1 MTSIAADLSSLAQ
14 QIATSQTT
22 FEALQG
28 SQYVTEEE
36 QSEVF
41 WGMRR
46 WPNKLTEVGPCEK
59 FAPEISA
66 CKRAITPWMRM
77 LETLHICQSS
87 NCYGLPATAQC
98 RLHCTPGD
106 KVACHNSLPGQ

>member
-1 MTSIAADLSSLAQ
+1 MASIAADLSSLAQ

-46 WPNKLTEVGPCEK
+46 WPNKLTEVGHCET
-59 FAPEISA
+59 FATGISA
-66 CKRAITPWMRM
+66 CKRGCH
-77 LETLHICQSS
+77 TLYSHFGSTVYWQS
-87 NCYGLPATAQC
+87 
-98 RLHCTPGD
+98 R
-106 KVACHNSLPGQ
+106 SLLGSMSQ

>member
-1 MTSIAADLSSLAQ
+1 MDEQERFMTSIAADLSSLAQ

-46 WPNKLTEVGPCEK
+46 WPNKLTEVGPCEDST
-59 FAPEISA
+59 PDISA
-66 CKRAITPWMRM
+66 CKQGCH
-77 LETLHICQSS
+77 TLDAH
-87 NCYGLPATAQC
+87 A
-98 RLHCTPGD
+98 
-106 KVACHNSLPGQ
+106 

>member
-22 FEALQG
+22 YEALQG

-46 WPNKLTEVGPCEK
+46 WPNKLTEVVLLK
-59 FAPEISA
+59 TIL
-66 CKRAITPWMRM
+66 TPQLADKGVTFWMLMRKA
-77 LETLHICQSS
+77 LHICKSEKCWS
-87 NCYGLPATAQC
+87 LPATA
-98 RLHCTPGD
+98 
-106 KVACHNSLPGQ
+106 